1 MTATLSSELEQRW
14 QEVLRR
20 AAIALEGRG
29 LERLML
35 ELAGVCIGLIDDP
48 ERRVQELER
57 ADCFENAPVG
67 LRWTA
72 ADGTILGA
80 NQTELDTLGYQRDEY
95 VGRNIAQ
102 FYVDPQ
108 AAADAL

>member
-1 MTATLSSELEQRW
+1 M
-14 QEVLRR
+14 
-20 AAIALEGRG
+20 
-29 LERLML
+29 ML

-95 VGRNIAQ
+95 MGRNIAQ

-108 AAADAL
+108 AAAEVLQRLWTSETYLKYQTRMRPQDVS